1 MPSQIQYPNPG
12 FVWKLVP
19 NKRQLL
25 ENLSEEQ
32 KSDVIDG
39 INENSSEALLY
50 ANALIPGERGLIA
63 KEAFRQQIE
72 KHNTRTLFVFYRID
86 LGDILIRNLTE
97 AEIEEIAIQ
106 QWMETTELD
115 AQLTKARWERYPTGT
130 HPHEIYWRTFNPT
143 DP

>member
-86 LGDILIRNLTE
+86 LADTHT
-97 AEIEEIAIQ
+97 AI
-106 QWMETTELD
+106 
-115 AQLTKARWERYPTGT
+115 
-130 HPHEIYWRTFNPT
+130 
-143 DP
+143 